1 MKTVRRADERGETRL
16 DWLDSKHSFSFG
28 GYQDPAQMG
37 FRTLRVINDDR
48 VAPSGGFATHGHRDM
63 EILTWVLE
71 GQVAHRDSMGNVQ
84 TVDAGEMQ
92 RMTAGTGVTH
102 SEFNPSDSDELRFLQ
117 IWILPEREGLEP
129 GYEQRHF
136 ETASSPG
143 EPVLIASPD
152 GRNGSLT
159 VHQDVNLHAATLKA
173 GQELTQAIPAG
184 RHLWLQVATGTVS
197 VDGESLPEGA
207 GLAVSDESSLTVRGE
222 SESEILLFDLA

>member
-1 MKTVRRADERGETRL
+1 MRILRRAEERGETRL

-28 GYQDPAQMG
+28 GYQDPAWMG
-37 FRTLRVINDDR
+37 FRNLRVINDDR
-48 VAPSGGFATHGHRDM
+48 VAPGGGFATHGHRDM
-63 EILTWVLE
+63 EILTWVLQ

-102 SEFNPSDSDELRFLQ
+102 GEYNPSDSDELRFLQ

-136 ETASSPG
+136 ETAKSPG

-152 GRNGSLT
+152 GRDGSLK
-159 VHQDVNLHAATLKA
+159 VHQDVNLHAVTLKP
-173 GQELTQAIPAG
+173 GQELRHPIPAG
-184 RHLWLQVATGTVS
+184 RHLWLQVAIGAVS

-207 GLAVSDESSLTVRGE
+207 GLALSEADSLTVRGE
-222 SESEILLFDLA
+222 SEAELLLFDLA